1 MIIWLA
7 SYPKSGNTMLR
18 TMMSSYLF
26 TKDGSFNFDIMK
38 NIKQFPNWAIYEK
51 LGVNYKDIN
60 EVIKNSIKVQ
70 ESFNQKETVGFVK
83 THNMLF
89 NFNRKFPFTNL
100 ENTLGVIYLVRDPR
114 NVALSYARHLNVS
127 LEETVKF
134 MTKGKANDMFLM
146 GNWAENFISWKP
158 FLNYNKYLL
167 IKYEDLVSK
176 REETFIK
183 ILQFIF
189 RLRNINFTLDSK
201 KMETV
206 LKNTTFENLKNLE
219 KEKGFRESIKGDDGK
234 QIPFFDKGKSRDWSK
249 NLDKNL
255 TEEIERCFKN
265 EMMELGY
272 L

>member
-100 ENTLGVIYLVRDPR
+100 ENTLGVIY
-114 NVALSYARHLNVS
+114 
-127 LEETVKF
+127 KI
-134 MTKGKANDMFLM
+134 FLYYY
-146 GNWAENFISWKP
+146 FII
-158 FLNYNKYLL
+158 LL
-167 IKYEDLVSK
+167 L
-176 REETFIK
+176 
-183 ILQFIF
+183 
-189 RLRNINFTLDSK
+189 
-201 KMETV
+201 
-206 LKNTTFENLKNLE
+206 
-219 KEKGFRESIKGDDGK
+219 
-234 QIPFFDKGKSRDWSK
+234 
-249 NLDKNL
+249 
-255 TEEIERCFKN
+255 
-265 EMMELGY
+265 
-272 L
+272 

>member
-18 TMMSSYLF
+18 TMLSSYLF
-26 TKDGSFNFDIMK
+26 TEDGSFNFDIMK
-38 NIKQFPNWAIYEK
+38 NIKQFPNWAVYEN

-60 EVIKNSIKVQ
+60 EVIKNSIRVQ
-70 ESFNQKETVGFVK
+70 ESFNKKDSVGFVK

-100 ENTLGVIYLVRDPR
+100 ENTLGVVYIVRDPR
-114 NVALSYARHLNVS
+114 NVVLSYARHLKIS
-127 LEETVKF
+127 PKETVKF
-134 MTKGKANDMFLM
+134 MTKGKANEMFLM
-146 GNWAENFISWKP
+146 GNWAENFISWKS
-158 FLNYNKYLL
+158 FQNYNKYLL

-176 REETFIK
+176 REETFQK

-189 RLRNINFTLDSK
+189 KLRNINFTLDSN
-201 KMETV
+201 KMGTV
-206 LKNTTFENLKNLE
+206 LKNTTFEKLKNLE

-249 NLDKNL
+249 TLDKNL
-255 TEEIERCFKN
+255 IKEIENCFEN
-265 EMMELGY
+265 EMKELKY

>member
-18 TMMSSYLF
+18 TMLSSYLF
-26 TKDGSFNFDIMK
+26 TQDGSFNFDLMK
-38 NIKQFPNWAIYEK
+38 NIKQFPNRAIFEK
-51 LGVNYKDIN
+51 LGVNYKDHN
-60 EVIKNSIKVQ
+60 EVIKNSIRAQ
-70 ESFNQKETVGFVK
+70 ESFNKKESVGFVK

-89 NFNRKFPFTNL
+89 NFNSEFPFTNL
-100 ENTLGVIYLVRDPR
+100 ENTLGAIYIIRDPR
-114 NVALSYARHLNVS
+114 NVVLSYARHLKVS
-127 LEETVKF
+127 PEETVKF
-134 MTKGKANDMFLM
+134 MTKGKSNDMFLM

-167 IKYEDLVSK
+167 VKYEDLVSE
-176 REETFIK
+176 REETFLK

-189 RLRNINFTLDSK
+189 RLRNINFIPDYNKLK
-201 KMETV
+201 IV
-206 LKNTTFENLKNLE
+206 LKNTAFDNLKNLE
-219 KEKGFRESIKGDDGK
+219 KEKGFGESMKGDDGK

-249 NLDKNL
+249 TLDKNL
-255 TEEIERCFKN
+255 TIEIERCFKN